1 MSTHVGTTTIVT
13 NHGSIPIV
21 AVIGEDALARA
32 RAHLSA
38 RVTRGAPSLRS
49 GSFVYRA
56 RDRARGV
63 SAEASAVF
71 PVARRNLTFE
81 RPAFV
86 PRFVMATR
94 TTRVED
100 VVNMRDLALGVNDWY
115 NVTPSIRRAIE
126 GFASILQEQA
136 AHLERVDAALGLA
149 PPGAVPPTPGAA
161 GAPGAP
167 QWAQTPA
174 APRPLA
180 PGSSASDIGALAER
194 VEHLTQELATAK
206 AKLRAL
212 ETARSGDV
220 LGDIAERACD
230 LATSRAETAAREAT
244 AAARECRAVEAA
256 VERAEAAA
264 AEATKARDAFSSSLA
279 VKVEGSESRV
289 RSAAAQ
295 AEVRIREAGNELKR
309 AEAAL
314 RDVDLVTVEKHT
326 RGVAGLHDVVREI
339 RVAVFGGDA
348 GTAAGD
354 GVPGADP
361 RWDPRTP
368 GPGTPGMGTPGMG
381 TPGMGTLGMG
391 TLGMGALGMGAPG
404 RESSSLMSRMAE
416 VSARTDAL
424 STTVDALAAGGGA
437 GVGGAAAQQLTVGLQ
452 QLHAAVGASLKER
465 PTTSAVRAM
474 IEERSKEKDLDARVS
489 ALEAEAD
496 ADASAGGAGGGGRR
510 ALETINA
517 VSRRVGVLEDSA
529 HAMERRQQRTER
541 VVEDVRRAL
550 DVRTRREEVSTIRKI
565 RADERSRS
573 DSDSDSD
580 SESYSTPASERRRA
594 VTAAELMAGAKM
606 TF

>member
-1 MSTHVGTTTIVT
+1 
-13 NHGSIPIV
+13 
-21 AVIGEDALARA
+21 
-32 RAHLSA
+32 
-38 RVTRGAPSLRS
+38 
-49 GSFVYRA
+49 
-56 RDRARGV
+56 
-63 SAEASAVF
+63 
-71 PVARRNLTFE
+71 
-81 RPAFV
+81 
-86 PRFVMATR
+86 MATR

-149 PPGAVPPTPGAA
+149 PPGAVPPTPGA
-161 GAPGAP
+161 PGAP

-180 PGSSASDIGALAER
+180 PGSSASDVGALAER

-244 AAARECRAVEAA
+244 AAARECRAVEVA

-279 VKVEGSESRV
+279 VKAEGSESRV

-295 AEVRIREAGNELKR
+295 AEVRIREAGNELRR

-391 TLGMGALGMGAPG
+391 TLGMGAPG
-404 RESSSLMSRMAE
+404 RESSSLMSQMAE
-416 VSARTDAL
+416 VSARTEAL

-496 ADASAGGAGGGGRR
+496 ANASAGGAGGGGRR

-550 DVRTRREEVSTIRKI
+550 DARTRREEVSTIRKI
-565 RADERSRS
+565 RADEKSQS

-594 VTAAELMAGAKM
+594 VTATELMAGAKM

>member
-1 MSTHVGTTTIVT
+1 
-13 NHGSIPIV
+13 
-21 AVIGEDALARA
+21 
-32 RAHLSA
+32 
-38 RVTRGAPSLRS
+38 
-49 GSFVYRA
+49 
-56 RDRARGV
+56 
-63 SAEASAVF
+63 
-71 PVARRNLTFE
+71 
-81 RPAFV
+81 
-86 PRFVMATR
+86 MATR
-94 TTRVED
+94 ITRVED

-115 NVTPSIRRAIE
+115 NVTPSIRRAME

-149 PPGAVPPTPGAA
+149 PPGAVPPTPGVP
-161 GAPGAP
+161 GTPGAP

-174 APRPLA
+174 APRPLVTV
-180 PGSSASDIGALAER
+180 SSVSDVGALAER
-194 VEHLTQELATAK
+194 VDHLTQELATAK

-220 LGDIAERACD
+220 LSDIAERACA

-244 AAARECRAVEAA
+244 AAARECRTVEIA

-264 AEATKARDAFSSSLA
+264 AEATKARDGFSSSLA
-279 VKVEGSESRV
+279 VKAEGSESRV

-295 AEVRIREAGNELKR
+295 AEVRIREAGNELRR

-314 RDVDLVTVEKHT
+314 RDVDLATVEKHT
-326 RGVAGLHDVVREI
+326 RSVAGLHDVVREI

-348 GTAAGD
+348 GIATGD
-354 GVPGADP
+354 GIPGTDP

-368 GPGTPGMGTPGMG
+368 GPGTSGMVTPGMT
-381 TPGMGTLGMG
+381 TPGMAMG
-391 TLGMGALGMGAPG
+391 TLGMGAPKMDA
-404 RESSSLMSRMAE
+404 SSLMSRVAE
-416 VSARTDAL
+416 VSARTEAL
-424 STTVDALAAGGGA
+424 STTVDSLAAGGGA
-437 GVGGAAAQQLTVGLQ
+437 GGAAAQQLTVGLQ

-465 PTTSAVRAM
+465 PTTTAVRAM
-474 IEERSKEKDLDARVS
+474 IEERSKENDLVARVS
-489 ALEAEAD
+489 ALEVE
-496 ADASAGGAGGGGRR
+496 ADASANAEGAGEGERR

-517 VSRRVGVLEDSA
+517 VSRRVGVLEDNS

-550 DVRTRREEVSTIRKI
+550 DARTRREEVSTIRKI
-565 RADERSRS
+565 RADEKSQS

-594 VTAAELMAGAKM
+594 VTATELMAGAKM